1 MFGTIFA
8 RKTWGGSFTIF
19 KKYPY
24 VLPNPPQSPLFV
36 PFEAK
41 MRIIPYRRKIMK
53 DKRPQTIDSELNMR
67 ATAGVNAQV
76 IQDLLLPDLPM
87 SGVLGSINES
97 KDQQN
102 SGD

>member
-1 MFGTIFA
+1 
-8 RKTWGGSFTIF
+8 
-19 KKYPY
+19 
-24 VLPNPPQSPLFV
+24 
-36 PFEAK
+36 
-41 MRIIPYRRKIMK
+41 MK

-87 SGVLGSINES
+87 SGVLESINES
-97 KDQQN
+97 EDKQN